1 MSVHL
6 QSYLHSYLS
15 YNESGEIMN
24 LSYQIDKDDYY
35 DNVLHVLKEQFLL
48 SDRLITKLKKANQI
62 YLNNLPTYTKKSV
75 TVGDTVSVLIDFE
88 EDNSNIVASNIPLN
102 IIYEDDYLLVI
113 NKSANIAV
121 HPSILHFDNSL
132 SNGVKFYFDKL
143 GLKKK
148 IRIVNRLDRNTSGIV
163 VFAKNEYI
171 QECLIKQMKTK
182 ELKKEYLAIVEGILE
197 SKSDTLTFPIARKE
211 GSIIERTVS
220 SDGDS
225 AITHYDI
232 VKEFN
237 NLSLVHIT
245 LGTGRTH
252 QIRVHFSY
260 IGHPILGDTL
270 YGRPS
275 ELINRQALHSY
286 KLTFTHPVTKKV
298 LSLEAPLP
306 NDIKNILNNQQRKE
320 RCNRSFLLL
329 AYKIFVSF
337 NNISSCIFCSSLNNV
352 SISSSLF
359 FKISFTLLKKSF
371 NIFIKSSL
379 LFFK

>member
-1 MSVHL
+1 MSV
-6 QSYLHSYLS
+6 QFRSYLHSYLS

-24 LSYQIDKDDYY
+24 LSYQIDKDEHY

-48 SDRLITKLKKANQI
+48 SDRLITKLKKANNI
-62 YLNNLPTYTKKSV
+62 YLNDLQTYTKKSL

-102 IIYEDDYLLVI
+102 IIYEDDYLLVL
-113 NKSANIAV
+113 NKPANIAI

-182 ELKKEYLAIVEGILE
+182 ELKKEYLAIAKGILE
-197 SKSDTLTFPIARKE
+197 SKSGTLNFPIARKE

-225 AITHYDI
+225 AITHYDV

-237 NLSLVHIT
+237 NLSLVHIV
-245 LGTGRTH
+245 LETGRTH
-252 QIRVHFSY
+252 QIRVHFSH

-270 YGRPS
+270 YGSPS

-286 KLTFTHPVTKKV
+286 KLTFIHPVTKKV
-298 LSLEAPLP
+298 VSLEAPLP
-306 NDIKNILNNQQRKE
+306 NDIKNIINN
-320 RCNRSFLLL
+320 
-329 AYKIFVSF
+329 
-337 NNISSCIFCSSLNNV
+337 
-352 SISSSLF
+352 
-359 FKISFTLLKKSF
+359 
-371 NIFIKSSL
+371 
-379 LFFK
+379 

>member
-1 MSVHL
+1 MSVQL
-6 QSYLHSYLS
+6 RSYLHSYLS

-24 LSYQIDKDDYY
+24 LSYQIDKDDHY
-35 DNVLHVLKEQFLL
+35 DNILHVLKEQFLL
-48 SDRLITKLKKANQI
+48 SDRLITKLKKANKI
-62 YLNNLPTYTKKSV
+62 YLNDLPTYTKKSV

-102 IIYEDDYLLVI
+102 IIYEDDYLLVL
-113 NKSANIAV
+113 NKPANIAI

-171 QECLIKQMKTK
+171 QECLIKQMKTN
-182 ELKKEYLAIVEGILE
+182 EFKKEYLAIAKGILE
-197 SKSDTLTFPIARKE
+197 SKSGTLNFPIARKE

-225 AITHYDI
+225 AITHYDV

-237 NLSLVHIT
+237 NLSLVHIV
-245 LGTGRTH
+245 LETGRTH

-270 YGRPS
+270 YGSPS

-286 KLTFTHPVTKKV
+286 KLTFIHPVTKKV

-306 NDIKNILNNQQRKE
+306 NDIENIINN
-320 RCNRSFLLL
+320 
-329 AYKIFVSF
+329 
-337 NNISSCIFCSSLNNV
+337 
-352 SISSSLF
+352 
-359 FKISFTLLKKSF
+359 
-371 NIFIKSSL
+371 
-379 LFFK
+379 

>member
-1 MSVHL
+1 MSV
-6 QSYLHSYLS
+6 QFRNYLHSYLS

-24 LSYQIDKDDYY
+24 LSYQIDKDEHY

-48 SDRLITKLKKANQI
+48 SDRLITKLKKANKI
-62 YLNNLPTYTKKSV
+62 YLNSLPTYTKKSV

-102 IIYEDDYLLVI
+102 IIYEDDYLLVL
-113 NKSANIAV
+113 NKPANIAI

-182 ELKKEYLAIVEGILE
+182 ELKKEYLAIAKGILE
-197 SKSDTLTFPIARKE
+197 SKSGTLNFPIARKE

-225 AITHYDI
+225 AITHYDV

-237 NLSLVHIT
+237 NLSLVHIV
-245 LGTGRTH
+245 LETGRTH
-252 QIRVHFSY
+252 QIRVHFSH

-270 YGRPS
+270 YGSPS

-286 KLTFTHPVTKKV
+286 KLTFIHPVTKKE
-298 LSLEAPLP
+298 LILESSLP
-306 NDIKNILNNQQRKE
+306 NDIKNIINN
-320 RCNRSFLLL
+320 
-329 AYKIFVSF
+329 
-337 NNISSCIFCSSLNNV
+337 
-352 SISSSLF
+352 
-359 FKISFTLLKKSF
+359 
-371 NIFIKSSL
+371 
-379 LFFK
+379 

>member
-1 MSVHL
+1 MSVQL
-6 QSYLHSYLS
+6 RSYLHSYLS

-24 LSYQIDKDDYY
+24 LSYQIDKDDHY
-35 DNVLHVLKEQFLL
+35 DNILHVLKEQFLL
-48 SDRLITKLKKANQI
+48 SDRLITKLKKANKI
-62 YLNNLPTYTKKSV
+62 YLNDLPTYTKKSV
-75 TVGDTVSVLIDFE
+75 TVGDKVSVLIDFE
-88 EDNSNIVASNIPLN
+88 EDNSNIVASNIPLD

-113 NKSANIAV
+113 NKPANIAI

-182 ELKKEYLAIVEGILE
+182 ELKKEYLAIAKGILE
-197 SKSDTLTFPIARKE
+197 SKSDTLNFPIARKE

-225 AITHYDI
+225 AITHYDV

-237 NLSLVHIT
+237 NLSLVHIVIE
-245 LGTGRTH
+245 TGRTH

-270 YGRPS
+270 YGSPS

-286 KLTFTHPVTKKV
+286 KLTFIHPVTKKV

-306 NDIKNILNNQQRKE
+306 NDIKNIINN
-320 RCNRSFLLL
+320 
-329 AYKIFVSF
+329 
-337 NNISSCIFCSSLNNV
+337 
-352 SISSSLF
+352 
-359 FKISFTLLKKSF
+359 
-371 NIFIKSSL
+371 
-379 LFFK
+379 

>member
-1 MSVHL
+1 MSVQL
-6 QSYLHSYLS
+6 RSYLHSYLS

-24 LSYQIDKDDYY
+24 LSYQIDKDEHY
-35 DNVLHVLKEQFLL
+35 DNILHVLKEQFLL
-48 SDRLITKLKKANQI
+48 SDRLITKLKKANKI
-62 YLNNLPTYTKKSV
+62 YLNSLPTYTKKSV

-102 IIYEDDYLLVI
+102 IIYEDDYLLVL
-113 NKSANIAV
+113 NKPANIAI

-163 VFAKNEYI
+163 ILAKNEYI
-171 QECLIKQMKTK
+171 QECLIKQMKTN
-182 ELKKEYLAIVEGILE
+182 EFKKEYLAIAKGILE
-197 SKSDTLTFPIARKE
+197 SKSGTLNFPIARKE

-225 AITHYDI
+225 AITHYDV

-237 NLSLVHIT
+237 NLSLVHIV
-245 LGTGRTH
+245 LETGRTH
-252 QIRVHFSY
+252 QIRVHFSH

-270 YGRPS
+270 YGSPS

-286 KLTFTHPVTKKV
+286 KLTFIHPVTKKV
-298 LSLEAPLP
+298 VSLEAPLP
-306 NDIKNILNNQQRKE
+306 NDIKNIINN
-320 RCNRSFLLL
+320 
-329 AYKIFVSF
+329 
-337 NNISSCIFCSSLNNV
+337 
-352 SISSSLF
+352 
-359 FKISFTLLKKSF
+359 
-371 NIFIKSSL
+371 
-379 LFFK
+379 

>member
-1 MSVHL
+1 MSV
-6 QSYLHSYLS
+6 QFRNYLHSYLS

-24 LSYQIDKDDYY
+24 LSYQIDKDEHY

-48 SDRLITKLKKANQI
+48 SDRLITKLKKANKI
-62 YLNNLPTYTKKSV
+62 YLNSLPTYTKKSV

-102 IIYEDDYLLVI
+102 IIYEDDYLLVL
-113 NKSANIAV
+113 NKPANIAI

-163 VFAKNEYI
+163 IFAKNEYI
-171 QECLIKQMKTK
+171 QECLIKQMKTN
-182 ELKKEYLAIVEGILE
+182 EFKKEYLAIAKGFLE
-197 SKSDTLTFPIARKE
+197 SKSGTLNFPIARKE

-225 AITHYDI
+225 AITHYDV

-237 NLSLVHIT
+237 NLSLVHIV
-245 LGTGRTH
+245 LETGRTH
-252 QIRVHFSY
+252 QIRVHFSH

-270 YGRPS
+270 YGSPS

-286 KLTFTHPVTKKV
+286 KLTFIHPVTKKE
-298 LSLEAPLP
+298 LILESSLP
-306 NDIKNILNNQQRKE
+306 NDIKNIINN
-320 RCNRSFLLL
+320 
-329 AYKIFVSF
+329 
-337 NNISSCIFCSSLNNV
+337 
-352 SISSSLF
+352 
-359 FKISFTLLKKSF
+359 
-371 NIFIKSSL
+371 
-379 LFFK
+379 

>member
-1 MSVHL
+1 MSVQL
-6 QSYLHSYLS
+6 RSYLHSYLS

-24 LSYQIDKDDYY
+24 LSYQIDKDEHY

-48 SDRLITKLKKANQI
+48 SDRLITKLKKANKI
-62 YLNNLPTYTKKSV
+62 YLNDLQTYTKKSV

-113 NKSANIAV
+113 NKPANIAI

-143 GLKKK
+143 KKKKK

-182 ELKKEYLAIVEGILE
+182 ELKKEYLAIAKGILE
-197 SKSDTLTFPIARKE
+197 SKSGTLNFPIARKE

-225 AITHYDI
+225 AITHYDV

-237 NLSLVHIT
+237 NLSLVHIV
-245 LGTGRTH
+245 LETGRTH
-252 QIRVHFSY
+252 QIRVHFSH

-270 YGRPS
+270 YGSPS

-286 KLTFTHPVTKKV
+286 KLTFIHPVTKKE
-298 LSLEAPLP
+298 LILESSLP
-306 NDIKNILNNQQRKE
+306 NDIKNIINN
-320 RCNRSFLLL
+320 
-329 AYKIFVSF
+329 
-337 NNISSCIFCSSLNNV
+337 
-352 SISSSLF
+352 
-359 FKISFTLLKKSF
+359 
-371 NIFIKSSL
+371 
-379 LFFK
+379 

>member
-1 MSVHL
+1 
-6 QSYLHSYLS
+6 
-15 YNESGEIMN
+15 MN
-24 LSYQIDKDDYY
+24 LSYQIDKDEHY

-48 SDRLITKLKKANQI
+48 SDRLITKLKKANKI
-62 YLNNLPTYTKKSV
+62 YLNSLPTYTKKSV

-102 IIYEDDYLLVI
+102 IIYEDDYLLVL
-113 NKSANIAV
+113 NKPANIAI

-163 VFAKNEYI
+163 ILAKNEYI
-171 QECLIKQMKTK
+171 QECLIKQMKTN
-182 ELKKEYLAIVEGILE
+182 EFKKEYLAIAKGILE
-197 SKSDTLTFPIARKE
+197 SKSGTLNFPIARKE

-225 AITHYDI
+225 AITHYDV

-237 NLSLVHIT
+237 NLSLVHIV
-245 LGTGRTH
+245 LETGRTH
-252 QIRVHFSY
+252 QIRVHFSH

-270 YGRPS
+270 YGSPS

-286 KLTFTHPVTKKV
+286 KLTFIHPVTKKE
-298 LSLEAPLP
+298 LILESSLP
-306 NDIKNILNNQQRKE
+306 NDIKNIINN
-320 RCNRSFLLL
+320 
-329 AYKIFVSF
+329 
-337 NNISSCIFCSSLNNV
+337 
-352 SISSSLF
+352 
-359 FKISFTLLKKSF
+359 
-371 NIFIKSSL
+371 
-379 LFFK
+379 

>member
-1 MSVHL
+1 MSV
-6 QSYLHSYLS
+6 QFRNYLHSYLS

-24 LSYQIDKDDYY
+24 LSYQIDKDEHY

-48 SDRLITKLKKANQI
+48 SDRLITKLKKANKI
-62 YLNNLPTYTKKSV
+62 YLNSLPTYTKKSV

-102 IIYEDDYLLVI
+102 IIYEDDYLLVL
-113 NKSANIAV
+113 NKPANIAI

-163 VFAKNEYI
+163 ILAKNEYI
-171 QECLIKQMKTK
+171 QECLIKQMKTN
-182 ELKKEYLAIVEGILE
+182 EFKKEYLAIAKGILE
-197 SKSDTLTFPIARKE
+197 SKSGTLNFPIARKE
-211 GSIIERTVS
+211 GSIIERTVT

-225 AITHYDI
+225 AITHYDV

-237 NLSLVHIT
+237 NLSLVHIV

-252 QIRVHFSY
+252 QIRVHFSH

-270 YGRPS
+270 YGSPS

-286 KLTFTHPVTKKV
+286 KLTFIHPVTKKE
-298 LSLEAPLP
+298 LILESSLP
-306 NDIKNILNNQQRKE
+306 NDIKNIINN
-320 RCNRSFLLL
+320 
-329 AYKIFVSF
+329 
-337 NNISSCIFCSSLNNV
+337 
-352 SISSSLF
+352 
-359 FKISFTLLKKSF
+359 
-371 NIFIKSSL
+371 
-379 LFFK
+379 

>member
-1 MSVHL
+1 MSV
-6 QSYLHSYLS
+6 QFRSYLHSYLS

-24 LSYQIDKDDYY
+24 LSYQIDKDEHY

-48 SDRLITKLKKANQI
+48 SDRLITKLKKANKI
-62 YLNNLPTYTKKSV
+62 YLNDLQTYTKKSL
-75 TVGDTVSVLIDFE
+75 TVDDTVSVLIDFE

-102 IIYEDDYLLVI
+102 IIYEDDYLLVL
-113 NKSANIAV
+113 NKPANIAI

-182 ELKKEYLAIVEGILE
+182 ELKKEYLAIAKGILE
-197 SKSDTLTFPIARKE
+197 SKSGTLNFPIARKE

-225 AITHYDI
+225 AITHYDV

-237 NLSLVHIT
+237 NLSLVHIV
-245 LGTGRTH
+245 LETGRTH
-252 QIRVHFSY
+252 QIRVHFSH

-270 YGRPS
+270 YGSPS

-286 KLTFTHPVTKKV
+286 KLTFIHPVTKKV
-298 LSLEAPLP
+298 VSLEAPLP
-306 NDIKNILNNQQRKE
+306 NDIKNIINN
-320 RCNRSFLLL
+320 
-329 AYKIFVSF
+329 
-337 NNISSCIFCSSLNNV
+337 
-352 SISSSLF
+352 
-359 FKISFTLLKKSF
+359 
-371 NIFIKSSL
+371 
-379 LFFK
+379 

>member
-1 MSVHL
+1 MSVQL
-6 QSYLHSYLS
+6 RSYLHSYLS

-24 LSYQIDKDDYY
+24 LSYQIDKDDHY
-35 DNVLHVLKEQFLL
+35 DNILHVLKEQFLL
-48 SDRLITKLKKANQI
+48 SDRLITKLKKANKI
-62 YLNNLPTYTKKSV
+62 YLNDLPTYTKKSV
-75 TVGDTVSVLIDFE
+75 TVGDKVSVLIDFE
-88 EDNSNIVASNIPLN
+88 EDNSNIVASNIPLD

-113 NKSANIAV
+113 NKPANIAI

-182 ELKKEYLAIVEGILE
+182 ELKKEYLAIAKGILE
-197 SKSDTLTFPIARKE
+197 SKSDTLNFPIARKE

-225 AITHYDI
+225 AITHYDV

-237 NLSLVHIT
+237 NLSLVHIV
-245 LGTGRTH
+245 LETGRTH

-270 YGRPS
+270 YGSPS

-286 KLTFTHPVTKKV
+286 KLTFIHPVTKKE
-298 LSLEAPLP
+298 LILESSLP
-306 NDIKNILNNQQRKE
+306 NDIKNIINN
-320 RCNRSFLLL
+320 
-329 AYKIFVSF
+329 
-337 NNISSCIFCSSLNNV
+337 
-352 SISSSLF
+352 
-359 FKISFTLLKKSF
+359 
-371 NIFIKSSL
+371 
-379 LFFK
+379 

>member
-1 MSVHL
+1 MSV
-6 QSYLHSYLS
+6 QFRNYLHSYLS

-24 LSYQIDKDDYY
+24 LSYQIDKDEHY

-48 SDRLITKLKKANQI
+48 SDRLITKLKKANKI
-62 YLNNLPTYTKKSV
+62 YLNSLPTYTKESV

-102 IIYEDDYLLVI
+102 IIYEDDYLLVL
-113 NKSANIAV
+113 NKPANIAI

-163 VFAKNEYI
+163 ILAKNEYI
-171 QECLIKQMKTK
+171 QECLIKQMKTN
-182 ELKKEYLAIVEGILE
+182 EFKKEYLAIAKGILE
-197 SKSDTLTFPIARKE
+197 SKSGTLNFPIARKE

-225 AITHYDI
+225 AITHYDV

-237 NLSLVHIT
+237 NLSLVHIV
-245 LGTGRTH
+245 LETGRTH
-252 QIRVHFSY
+252 QIRVHFSH

-270 YGRPS
+270 YGSPS

-286 KLTFTHPVTKKV
+286 KLTFIHPVTKKE
-298 LSLEAPLP
+298 LILESSLP
-306 NDIKNILNNQQRKE
+306 NDIKNIINN
-320 RCNRSFLLL
+320 
-329 AYKIFVSF
+329 
-337 NNISSCIFCSSLNNV
+337 
-352 SISSSLF
+352 
-359 FKISFTLLKKSF
+359 
-371 NIFIKSSL
+371 
-379 LFFK
+379 

>member
-1 MSVHL
+1 MSV
-6 QSYLHSYLS
+6 QFRNYLHSYLS

-24 LSYQIDKDDYY
+24 LSYQIDKDEHY

-48 SDRLITKLKKANQI
+48 SDRLITKLKKANKI
-62 YLNNLPTYTKKSV
+62 YLNDLQTYTKKTL

-102 IIYEDDYLLVI
+102 IIYEDDYLLVL
-113 NKSANIAV
+113 NKPANIAI

-182 ELKKEYLAIVEGILE
+182 ELKKEYLAIAKGILE
-197 SKSDTLTFPIARKE
+197 SKSGTLNFPIARKE

-225 AITHYDI
+225 AITHYDV

-237 NLSLVHIT
+237 NLSLVHIV
-245 LGTGRTH
+245 LETGRTH
-252 QIRVHFSY
+252 QIRVHFSH

-270 YGRPS
+270 YGSPS

-286 KLTFTHPVTKKV
+286 KLTFIHPVTKKV
-298 LSLEAPLP
+298 VSLEAPLP
-306 NDIKNILNNQQRKE
+306 NDIKNIINN
-320 RCNRSFLLL
+320 
-329 AYKIFVSF
+329 
-337 NNISSCIFCSSLNNV
+337 
-352 SISSSLF
+352 
-359 FKISFTLLKKSF
+359 
-371 NIFIKSSL
+371 
-379 LFFK
+379 

>member
-1 MSVHL
+1 MSV
-6 QSYLHSYLS
+6 QFRNYLHSYLS

-24 LSYQIDKDDYY
+24 LSYQIDKDEHY

-48 SDRLITKLKKANQI
+48 SDRLITKLKKANKI
-62 YLNNLPTYTKKSV
+62 YLNSLPTYTKKSV

-102 IIYEDDYLLVI
+102 IIYEDDYLLVL
-113 NKSANIAV
+113 NKPANIAI

-163 VFAKNEYI
+163 ILAKNEYI
-171 QECLIKQMKTK
+171 QECLIKQMKTN
-182 ELKKEYLAIVEGILE
+182 EFKKEYLAIAKGILE
-197 SKSDTLTFPIARKE
+197 SKSGTLNFPIARKE
-211 GSIIERTVS
+211 GSIIERTVT

-225 AITHYDI
+225 AITHYDV

-237 NLSLVHIT
+237 NLSLVHIV

-252 QIRVHFSY
+252 QIRVHFSH

-270 YGRPS
+270 YGSPS

-286 KLTFTHPVTKKV
+286 KLTFIHPVTKKV
-298 LSLEAPLP
+298 VSLEAPLP
-306 NDIKNILNNQQRKE
+306 NDIKNIINN
-320 RCNRSFLLL
+320 
-329 AYKIFVSF
+329 
-337 NNISSCIFCSSLNNV
+337 
-352 SISSSLF
+352 
-359 FKISFTLLKKSF
+359 
-371 NIFIKSSL
+371 
-379 LFFK
+379 

>member
-1 MSVHL
+1 MSV
-6 QSYLHSYLS
+6 QFRSYLHSYLS

-24 LSYQIDKDDYY
+24 LSYQIDKADHY

-48 SDRLITKLKKANQI
+48 SDRLITKLKKANKI
-62 YLNNLPTYTKKSV
+62 YLNSLPTYTKKSV

-102 IIYEDDYLLVI
+102 IIYEDDYLLVL
-113 NKSANIAV
+113 NKPANIAI

-163 VFAKNEYI
+163 ILAKNEYI
-171 QECLIKQMKTK
+171 QECLIKQMKTN
-182 ELKKEYLAIVEGILE
+182 EFKKEYLAIAKGSLE
-197 SKSDTLTFPIARKE
+197 SKSGTLNFPIARKE

-225 AITHYDI
+225 AITHYDV

-237 NLSLVHIT
+237 NLSLVHIV
-245 LGTGRTH
+245 LETGRTH
-252 QIRVHFSY
+252 QIRVHFSH

-270 YGRPS
+270 YGSPS

-286 KLTFTHPVTKKV
+286 KLTFIHPVTKKE
-298 LSLEAPLP
+298 LILESSLP
-306 NDIKNILNNQQRKE
+306 NDIKNIINN
-320 RCNRSFLLL
+320 
-329 AYKIFVSF
+329 
-337 NNISSCIFCSSLNNV
+337 
-352 SISSSLF
+352 
-359 FKISFTLLKKSF
+359 
-371 NIFIKSSL
+371 
-379 LFFK
+379 

>member
-1 MSVHL
+1 
-6 QSYLHSYLS
+6 
-15 YNESGEIMN
+15 MN
-24 LSYQIDKDDYY
+24 LSYQIDKDEHY

-48 SDRLITKLKKANQI
+48 SDRLITKLKKANKI
-62 YLNNLPTYTKKSV
+62 YLNDLQTYTKKSL
-75 TVGDTVSVLIDFE
+75 TVDDTVSVLIDFE

-102 IIYEDDYLLVI
+102 IIYEDDYLLVL
-113 NKSANIAV
+113 NKPANIAI

-182 ELKKEYLAIVEGILE
+182 ELKKEYLAIAKGILE
-197 SKSDTLTFPIARKE
+197 SKSGTLNFPIARKE

-225 AITHYDI
+225 AITHYDV

-237 NLSLVHIT
+237 NLSLVHIV
-245 LGTGRTH
+245 LETGRTH
-252 QIRVHFSY
+252 QIRVHFSH

-270 YGRPS
+270 YGSPS

-286 KLTFTHPVTKKV
+286 KLTFIHPVTKKV
-298 LSLEAPLP
+298 VSLEAPLP
-306 NDIKNILNNQQRKE
+306 NDIKNIINN
-320 RCNRSFLLL
+320 
-329 AYKIFVSF
+329 
-337 NNISSCIFCSSLNNV
+337 
-352 SISSSLF
+352 
-359 FKISFTLLKKSF
+359 
-371 NIFIKSSL
+371 
-379 LFFK
+379 

>member
-1 MSVHL
+1 
-6 QSYLHSYLS
+6 
-15 YNESGEIMN
+15 MN
-24 LSYQIDKDDYY
+24 LSYQIDKDEHY

-48 SDRLITKLKKANQI
+48 SDRLITKLKKANKI
-62 YLNNLPTYTKKSV
+62 YLNDLQTYTKKSL

-102 IIYEDDYLLVI
+102 IIYEDDYLLVL
-113 NKSANIAV
+113 NKPANIAI

-163 VFAKNEYI
+163 IFAKNEYI
-171 QECLIKQMKTK
+171 QECLIKQMKTN
-182 ELKKEYLAIVEGILE
+182 EFKKEYLAIAKGILE
-197 SKSDTLTFPIARKE
+197 SKSGTLNFPIARKE
-211 GSIIERTVS
+211 GSIIERTVT

-225 AITHYDI
+225 AITHYDV

-237 NLSLVHIT
+237 NLSLVHIV
-245 LGTGRTH
+245 LETGRTH
-252 QIRVHFSY
+252 QIRVHFSH

-270 YGRPS
+270 YGSPS

-286 KLTFTHPVTKKV
+286 KLTFIHPVTKKV

-306 NDIKNILNNQQRKE
+306 NDIKNIINN
-320 RCNRSFLLL
+320 
-329 AYKIFVSF
+329 
-337 NNISSCIFCSSLNNV
+337 
-352 SISSSLF
+352 
-359 FKISFTLLKKSF
+359 
-371 NIFIKSSL
+371 
-379 LFFK
+379 

>member
-1 MSVHL
+1 MSVQL
-6 QSYLHSYLS
+6 RSYLHSYLS

-24 LSYQIDKDDYY
+24 LSYQIDKDDHY
-35 DNVLHVLKEQFLL
+35 DNILHVLKEQFLL
-48 SDRLITKLKKANQI
+48 SDRLITKLKKANKI
-62 YLNNLPTYTKKSV
+62 YLNDLPTYTKKSV
-75 TVGDTVSVLIDFE
+75 TVGDKVSVLIDFE
-88 EDNSNIVASNIPLN
+88 EDNSNIVASNIPLD

-113 NKSANIAV
+113 NKPANIAI

-163 VFAKNEYI
+163 LFAKNEYI

-182 ELKKEYLAIVEGILE
+182 ELKKEYLAIAKGILE
-197 SKSDTLTFPIARKE
+197 SKSDTLNFPIARKE

-237 NLSLVHIT
+237 NLSLVHIV
-245 LGTGRTH
+245 LETGRTH

-270 YGRPS
+270 YGSPS

-286 KLTFTHPVTKKV
+286 KLTFIHPVTKKV

-306 NDIKNILNNQQRKE
+306 NDIKNIINN
-320 RCNRSFLLL
+320 
-329 AYKIFVSF
+329 
-337 NNISSCIFCSSLNNV
+337 
-352 SISSSLF
+352 
-359 FKISFTLLKKSF
+359 
-371 NIFIKSSL
+371 
-379 LFFK
+379 

>member
-1 MSVHL
+1 
-6 QSYLHSYLS
+6 
-15 YNESGEIMN
+15 MN
-24 LSYQIDKDDYY
+24 LSYQIDKDEHY

-48 SDRLITKLKKANQI
+48 SDRLITKLKKANKI
-62 YLNNLPTYTKKSV
+62 YLNDLQTYTKKSV

-113 NKSANIAV
+113 NKPANIAI

-182 ELKKEYLAIVEGILE
+182 ELKKEYLAIAKGILE
-197 SKSDTLTFPIARKE
+197 SKSGTLNFPIARKE

-225 AITHYDI
+225 AITHYDV

-237 NLSLVHIT
+237 NLSLVHIV
-245 LGTGRTH
+245 LETGRTH

-270 YGRPS
+270 YGSPS

-286 KLTFTHPVTKKV
+286 KLTFIHPVTKKV
-298 LSLEAPLP
+298 VSLEAPLP
-306 NDIKNILNNQQRKE
+306 NDIKNIINN
-320 RCNRSFLLL
+320 
-329 AYKIFVSF
+329 
-337 NNISSCIFCSSLNNV
+337 
-352 SISSSLF
+352 
-359 FKISFTLLKKSF
+359 
-371 NIFIKSSL
+371 
-379 LFFK
+379 

>member
-1 MSVHL
+1 
-6 QSYLHSYLS
+6 
-15 YNESGEIMN
+15 MN
-24 LSYQIDKDDYY
+24 LSYQIDKDEHY

-48 SDRLITKLKKANQI
+48 SDRLITKLKKANKI
-62 YLNNLPTYTKKSV
+62 YLNSLPTYTKKSV

-102 IIYEDDYLLVI
+102 IIYEDDYLLVL
-113 NKSANIAV
+113 NKPANIAI

-163 VFAKNEYI
+163 ILAKNEYI
-171 QECLIKQMKTK
+171 QECLIKQMKTN
-182 ELKKEYLAIVEGILE
+182 EFKKEYLAIAKGFLE
-197 SKSDTLTFPIARKE
+197 SKSGTLNFPIARKE

-225 AITHYDI
+225 AITHYDV

-237 NLSLVHIT
+237 NLSLVHIV
-245 LGTGRTH
+245 LETGRTH
-252 QIRVHFSY
+252 QIRVHFSH

-270 YGRPS
+270 YGSPS

-286 KLTFTHPVTKKV
+286 KLTFIHPVTKKV
-298 LSLEAPLP
+298 VSLEAPLP
-306 NDIKNILNNQQRKE
+306 NDIKNIINN
-320 RCNRSFLLL
+320 
-329 AYKIFVSF
+329 
-337 NNISSCIFCSSLNNV
+337 
-352 SISSSLF
+352 
-359 FKISFTLLKKSF
+359 
-371 NIFIKSSL
+371 
-379 LFFK
+379 